1 MQKVRSIFGT
11 LLGRKRTFTF
21 KKQDV
26 EKENQ
31 RQAQVWKDVVEP
43 MMKIFET
50 GDYKHDGIP
59 DNPLKDDNSESTSSK
74 DKSDHRRSSFRSS
87 RSSVSLPSNE
97 LDLEVTA
104 GSNPTS
110 WTPEEKLQEYLKH
123 NEEIEEV
130 NAKIEV
136 AFYTPQD
143 PQVHTDSKTLE
154 AMHNKLKELSLALV
168 NTQEQVYEA
177 LCSRYPLLYKH
188 NVHPS
193 RMVVYHFAKKYRFLY
208 RQGGECAS
216 QIRSLLWEVCS
227 LSEVEKTKY
236 KSFEFVPTGAGK
248 DGGAG
253 MKTGPSAYFESL
265 LAESKKHENDT
276 DLQSKQRLIL
286 EQIDKDIH
294 RTLADESYFGEHE
307 ENNLKLRNVLR
318 AFSIHHPKIG
328 YCQSMN
334 FVAGGLLMIF
344 DDEERTFWVLC
355 RLILEIMP
363 TDYYSLSMSGV
374 VTDVQVLGKLLKQH
388 HPAVDSLLERLEV
401 KLEIL
406 CCHMLMSLC
415 FGAAPLPVAQR
426 CMDLVLVEGSFVL
439 VAVVLAMIV
448 VCKGQILAQ
457 DDAGDMML
465 LLASIGRD
473 LEEEVWEEFF
483 ACVYFYIEV
492 TGNEIKKMRAELAD
506 SVRKAQKKLLAKCF
520 IGVDIPPSDDDEHN
534 DDEDDL
540 DDDDDD
546 DDEAVLTPRHSS
558 SGTSSPKR
566 IRRRRMES
574 ADVLLN
580 SPSTPPLANRG
591 IRATSLMLPP
601 SSSSKR
607 RARSSDM
614 SKNRSRDGSKGGSG
628 QRGRSSR
635 SRGLDSRISA
645 SRSRSRRRRRERKQ
659 RLKQQ
664 KQQQRRQQKLPPD
677 LAWMKKVKRIPT
689 TLDWLLRH
697 VTEAK
702 GAEVAQR
709 LSKGTDEKLER
720 SKKKQQMLSVRV
732 PPGVGSG
739 QLIQVKTPY
748 GRLLR
753 VRVPHGYRS
762 GMQFLVEYNDR
773 KIPSSDETKR
783 RKPERKS
790 GGASELEAGEGEGG
804 GRGELRLKFRVPAN
818 AKPGQTVFV
827 KTPEGQR
834 LKVILPKSAYPGKQ
848 LKVNYTL
855 TSSPAPSNR
864 TNRSVGEDGTLMVSK
879 VRGIAK
885 QMGIQPGD
893 VIESIAGSK
902 VTPYSWKKAYIE
914 AICPFPIVLVTST
927 QRRHNSS
934 SSSII
939 NHRAVEN
946 TGDSSTSRQSLLQR
960 RKVTVWKTPF
970 GMTCN
975 QAYGSAVVVSKVEGE
990 AARCN
995 VCPGDRLEKI
1005 AGQRVQQNTWKEIFE
1020 SACKQLPF
1028 EIVLLPAAAT
1038 ANAASATTPPPSS
1051 SSSTSTHAP
1060 IHRKQQQQQHRLL
1073 QSRTSPIGQDGT
1085 ISLSFDATKPIGIEL
1100 KESDGRLLVLGTEPG
1115 KQAAGRVSNG
1125 WQLLSIAGVSV
1136 KTQREVGAVMRKHRR
1151 QNAPPVQM
1159 VFDICLPVSRRT
1171 SIAPPKGPPP
1181 PSAKWASELETL
1193 VDMGLTNTSANIVA
1207 LEKTNGQINDA
1218 ISMLL
1223 SSADT
1228 KRSSSSGGGKRSSAD
1243 SGSFSSSRPGQG
1255 SASSSRRASN
1265 ENDYRHK
1272 MAQLRGMGFDNDRQA
1287 AAALAS
1293 ANGDVNAACAM
1304 LISEQSAKK

>member
-1 MQKVRSIFGT
+1 MRS
-11 LLGRKRTFTF
+11 
-21 KKQDV
+21 
-26 EKENQ
+26 
-31 RQAQVWKDVVEP
+31 W
-43 MMKIFET
+43 
-50 GDYKHDGIP
+50 
-59 DNPLKDDNSESTSSK
+59 SE
-74 DKSDHRRSSFRSS
+74 
-87 RSSVSLPSNE
+87 
-97 LDLEVTA
+97 A
-104 GSNPTS
+104 
-110 WTPEEKLQEYLKH
+110 
-123 NEEIEEV
+123 
-130 NAKIEV
+130 
-136 AFYTPQD
+136 
-143 PQVHTDSKTLE
+143 
-154 AMHNKLKELSLALV
+154 
-168 NTQEQVYEA
+168 
-177 LCSRYPLLYKH
+177 
-188 NVHPS
+188 
-193 RMVVYHFAKKYRFLY
+193 
-208 RQGGECAS
+208 
-216 QIRSLLWEVCS
+216 
-227 LSEVEKTKY
+227 
-236 KSFEFVPTGAGK
+236 
-248 DGGAG
+248 
-253 MKTGPSAYFESL
+253 
-265 LAESKKHENDT
+265 
-276 DLQSKQRLIL
+276 
-286 EQIDKDIH
+286 
-294 RTLADESYFGEHE
+294 
-307 ENNLKLRNVLR
+307 
-318 AFSIHHPKIG
+318 
-328 YCQSMN
+328 
-334 FVAGGLLMIF
+334 
-344 DDEERTFWVLC
+344 
-355 RLILEIMP
+355 
-363 TDYYSLSMSGV
+363 
-374 VTDVQVLGKLLKQH
+374 
-388 HPAVDSLLERLEV
+388 
-401 KLEIL
+401 
-406 CCHMLMSLC
+406 
-415 FGAAPLPVAQR
+415 
-426 CMDLVLVEGSFVL
+426 
-439 VAVVLAMIV
+439 
-448 VCKGQILAQ
+448 
-457 DDAGDMML
+457 
-465 LLASIGRD
+465 
-473 LEEEVWEEFF
+473 
-483 ACVYFYIEV
+483 
-492 TGNEIKKMRAELAD
+492 
-506 SVRKAQKKLLAKCF
+506 
-520 IGVDIPPSDDDEHN
+520 
-534 DDEDDL
+534 
-540 DDDDDD
+540 
-546 DDEAVLTPRHSS
+546 
-558 SGTSSPKR
+558 
-566 IRRRRMES
+566 
-574 ADVLLN
+574 
-580 SPSTPPLANRG
+580 
-591 IRATSLMLPP
+591 
-601 SSSSKR
+601 
-607 RARSSDM
+607 
-614 SKNRSRDGSKGGSG
+614 
-628 QRGRSSR
+628 
-635 SRGLDSRISA
+635 
-645 SRSRSRRRRRERKQ
+645 
-659 RLKQQ
+659 
-664 KQQQRRQQKLPPD
+664 
-677 LAWMKKVKRIPT
+677 
-689 TLDWLLRH
+689 
-697 VTEAK
+697 
-702 GAEVAQR
+702 
-709 LSKGTDEKLER
+709 
-720 SKKKQQMLSVRV
+720 KKKQQMLSVRV

-864 TNRSVGEDGTLMVSK
+864 TNRSVGEGKPKGQQQRPSSVPPRSAPAPPSTERREVSCQQKPFGLNIEDGTLMVSK

-1293 ANGDVNAACAM
+1293 SNGDVNAACAM